1 MGGVGRVLSNPLGAI
16 FGGLTPKVP
25 KPPPA
30 PNMATQAEA
39 GDPSAGIAPSAASLI
54 STSAQGLRR
63 KANTQKTSL
72 IGGA

>member
-1 MGGVGRVLSNPLGAI
+1 MGGVTKFTPLGMLGS
-16 FGGLTPKVP
+16 FVNPKVP

-39 GDPSAGIAPSAASLI
+39 GDPSSGIAPSAASLI
-54 STSAQGLRR
+54 STSAQGLKR
-63 KANTQKTSL
+63 KAATQKTSL